1 MPSKTAYRGKNEERP
16 RAHGVHLVSE
26 SQNEGPIWACA
37 SSHPAHKREM
47 PCIGSDTKRM
57 METARKGS
65 NSNTNCITPRHLR
78 KYVHLRLELTQKRHR
93 LSGIARSPQNR
104 FAPATAQLPPSEKRN
119 RQKPQ
124 TRRWQTQSPQWH
136 AAMRHGSFS
145 NASFASQLPR
155 RNPKTLGIHPAF

>member
-26 SQNEGPIWACA
+26 SQNEGSIWARA

-65 NSNTNCITPRHLR
+65 DSDTNCITPRHLR
-78 KYVHLRLELTQKRHR
+78 KYVHLRLELT
-93 LSGIARSPQNR
+93 
-104 FAPATAQLPPSEKRN
+104 F
-119 RQKPQ
+119 
-124 TRRWQTQSPQWH
+124 
-136 AAMRHGSFS
+136 MR
-145 NASFASQLPR
+145 
-155 RNPKTLGIHPAF
+155 